1 MVQSSLIS
9 KKTDIELYKDFLNGN
24 KESFNIIIQKYHKH
38 LINFIMRYVKNIET
52 AEDLAQDT
60 FVYVL
65 INKKEY
71 DFKYSLKTYLFTI
84 AKCRALNYLKKNKNK
99 IILDESYIVNCELED
114 IDNNMDN
121 NLIKKENYKLL
132 YKNIKKL
139 KQEYQI
145 AIYLADFQGFK
156 YIEISKILNKNL
168 PQTKMLIYRARKAL
182 KNLLRKEDNLC

>member
-1 MVQSSLIS
+1 MAQSSLIS

-114 IDNNMDN
+114 VDNNMDN

>member
-1 MVQSSLIS
+1 
-9 KKTDIELYKDFLNGN
+9 
-24 KESFNIIIQKYHKH
+24 
-38 LINFIMRYVKNIET
+38 
-52 AEDLAQDT
+52 
-60 FVYVL
+60 
-65 INKKEY
+65 
-71 DFKYSLKTYLFTI
+71 
-84 AKCRALNYLKKNKNK
+84 
-99 IILDESYIVNCELED
+99 
-114 IDNNMDN
+114 MDN

-182 KNLLRKEDNLC
+182 KNLLRKEENLC

>member
-1 MVQSSLIS
+1 MIQNSVIS
-9 KKTDIELYKDFLNGN
+9 EKTDIELYKDFLNGN

-38 LINFIMRYVKNIET
+38 LINFVMRYVKNIET

-99 IILDESYIVNCELED
+99 IIFDESYIVNCELED
-114 IDNNMDN
+114 IDSNMDN

-182 KNLLRKEDNLC
+182 KNLLRKEENLC